1 MSDLSILWLNCNID
15 KFEHVE
21 WVRGLFLPY
30 ADHVDHIGLVCHRPH
45 SATYWPC
52 WPSSTSP
59 SSPLLP
65 SPSACHS
72 CQRIGR
78 FMIWASNDDAF
89 EWQFSWCLTL
99 KVAKMRYLGLPWTI
113 FHGVFVPHLFPDIYI
128 YLGSHRWI
136 MGQNPM
142 KIFDQIFF
150 RKKLLVWIPW
160 HLVFYIQWVESKID
174 DED

>member
-1 MSDLSILWLNCNID
+1 MSDLSILWLNCNIE

-21 WVRGLFLPY
+21 WVRCLFLPY

-99 KVAKMRYLGLPWTI
+99 ISIILMILSLQKGLGAPAALPLDDAFHPDVSHWIHLVAVTFIYFHFLILFDFDVLSGLFWLP
-113 FHGVFVPHLFPDIYI
+113 LFP
-128 YLGSHRWI
+128 
-136 MGQNPM
+136 QKN
-142 KIFDQIFF
+142 
-150 RKKLLVWIPW
+150 
-160 HLVFYIQWVESKID
+160 
-174 DED
+174 